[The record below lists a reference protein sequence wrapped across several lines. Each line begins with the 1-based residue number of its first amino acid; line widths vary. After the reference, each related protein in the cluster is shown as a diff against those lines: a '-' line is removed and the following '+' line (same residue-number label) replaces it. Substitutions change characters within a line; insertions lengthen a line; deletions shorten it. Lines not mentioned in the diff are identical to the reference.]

1 VIESIKLF
9 SDAFLDRNDKLFRF
23 LIHEIKNFE
32 NSKELIHIL
41 AGTSSYIKYK
51 KNIEI
56 DKIQAEENRRRQEV
70 ESERKRLLIIAATPE
85 AIAERKV
92 IRKQLR
98 EIKTSHQR
106 NKKQLTALLISDFI
120 QKINQKH
127 DSELLDFVTSSE
139 NKISMKAAGGIVYER
154 LFNFLKTKE
163 ISNGERYLLIKLAT
177 SHSWHWKKLHKKLSL
192 AF

>member
-1 VIESIKLF
+1 M
-9 SDAFLDRNDKLFRF
+9 
-23 LIHEIKNFE
+23 HEIENFE
-32 NSKELIHIL
+32 NDKELIHIL
-41 AGTSSYIKYK
+41 NGTPSYLKYK
-51 KNIEI
+51 QNIET
-56 DKIQAEENRRRQEV
+56 DKIQAEEDLRINLIRQE
-70 ESERKRLLIIAATPE
+70 EENERKRLLKIAATPE

-177 SHSWHWKKLHKKLSL
+177 NHSWHWKKLHKNLSL